1 MNQTTGQLPSQP
13 VNASQKPVLLL
24 ISLIVVIVAG
34 VGIYQFSSHEP
45 ASNPDAAP
53 GAAQQQT
60 GTEAKQSAAQQS
72 PPNVTVTLPES
83 KWKVAGLQIAPVAT
97 SQFEETVRLT
107 GKVSLNE
114 DKLAHIYPMVEG
126 SVDSVEV
133 GLGQVVK
140 ANDLL
145 VVVHSREIGQA
156 KLELY
161 QARLQHEMALVKDRI
176 QQEIATNTR
185 RLLAALRKREPITDI
200 EERFRSRSMGNYRE
214 RLLMAYAS
222 YLKSKADVDRL
233 EEPTKAGAVAFKQ
246 LHAAKAS
253 RNADLAAFQARIEQ
267 IEYELKTSLLL
278 SSQSVKEAATRV
290 AVAATSLR
298 ILGCDEK
305 EIETINPEKQG
316 ARISHYFIR
325 APIDGT
331 IISKDVT
338 LKEQIRPQTQIF
350 SIADLSTVWITA
362 DIYEKNIPLLNSLA
376 DRPVRVFNEAW
387 PDRSFEAKIFYTGE
401 IMDEKTR
408 TVSMRAI
415 ADNPDHLLKPG
426 MFVNIEFESGTD
438 QELVTIPLSALQEH
452 AGKDFVFVHK
462 GGAEFEKRVVKPGKQ
477 NETSVVILEG
487 LQPGERVVLQGGFI
501 LKSKMLEDLMGEE

>member
-1 MNQTTGQLPSQP
+1 MNQTTGQLPSKP
-13 VNASQKPVLLL
+13 VNASNKPVLFLMFT
-24 ISLIVVIVAG
+24 IIAIVAG
-34 VGIYQFSSHEP
+34 VGIYQFSLHKP
-45 ASNPDAAP
+45 ASHADSAP
-53 GAAQQQT
+53 ETAEQKTDTAT
-60 GTEAKQSAAQQS
+60 KQNQPSET
-72 PPNVTVTLPES
+72 VTVTLPES
-83 KWKVAGLQIAPVAT
+83 KWKVAGLQIEPVVT
-97 SQFEETVRLT
+97 SRFEETVRLT

-114 DKLAHIYPMVEG
+114 DKIAHIYPMVEG
-126 SVDSVEV
+126 SVDSVDV
-133 GLGQVVK
+133 RLGQVVK
-140 ANDLL
+140 ANELL
-145 VVVHSREIGQA
+145 AVVHSREIGQA
-156 KLELY
+156 KLDLY
-161 QARLQHEMALVKDRI
+161 QARLHHEMAVVKDRI

-185 RLLAALRKREPITDI
+185 QLLAALRTRQPINEI
-200 EERFRSRSMGNYRE
+200 EEHFRSSSMGNYRE

-222 YLKSKADVDRL
+222 YLKSNADVDRL
-233 EEPTKAGAVAFKQ
+233 EEPTKSGAVAFKQ
-246 LHAAKAS
+246 LHAAKSS

-298 ILGCDEK
+298 ILGCDEA
-305 EIETINPEKQG
+305 EIKSINPEQQG
-316 ARISHYFIR
+316 AKISHYFIR
-325 APIDGT
+325 APINGT

-338 LKEQIRPQTQIF
+338 LKEHIRPQTQIF

-376 DRPVRVFNEAW
+376 GKPVRVFNEAW

-452 AGKDFVFVHK
+452 EGKSFVFVHT
-462 GGAEFEKRVVKPGKQ
+462 GDAEFEKRLVKPGKQ
-477 NETSVVILEG
+477 NETSVVIMEG
-487 LQPGERVVLQGGFI
+487 LQPGERVVLKGGFI

>member
-1 MNQTTGQLPSQP
+1 MNQTTGQIPPKP
-13 VNASQKPVLLL
+13 VKASHKPVLFL
-24 ISLIVVIVAG
+24 ILTIIVVVAG
-34 VGIYQFSSHEP
+34 VGIYQFRLHKSNSDSAHVPESTKP
-45 ASNPDAAP
+45 KTASAEKPTTQNRSL
-53 GAAQQQT
+53 
-60 GTEAKQSAAQQS
+60 EK
-72 PPNVTVTLPES
+72 VTVTLPES
-83 KWKVAGLQIAPVAT
+83 KWKVSGLKIEPVAT
-97 SQFEETVRLT
+97 NRFEETVRLT

-114 DKLAHIYPMVEG
+114 DKIAHIYPMVEG
-126 SVDSVEV
+126 SVDSVAV

-140 ANDLL
+140 ANDVL

-161 QARLQHEMALVKDRI
+161 QSRLQHEMAVVKDKI

-185 RLLAALRKREPITDI
+185 PLLVALRKREPITEI

-222 YLKSKADVDRL
+222 YLKSDADVERL
-233 EEPTKAGAVAFKQ
+233 EEPTKSGAVAFKQ
-246 LHAAKAS
+246 LHAAKSS

-298 ILGCDEK
+298 ILGCDEA
-305 EIETINPEKQG
+305 EIQSINPEQQG
-316 ARISHYFIR
+316 AKISHYFIR
-325 APIDGT
+325 SPINGT

-338 LKEQIRPQTQIF
+338 LKEQIRPQSQIF

-362 DIYEKNIPLLNSLA
+362 DIYEKNIPLLSSLA
-376 DRPVRVFNEAW
+376 GKPVRVFNEAW
-387 PDRSFEAKIFYTGE
+387 PDRSFQARIFYTGE

-426 MFVNIEFESGTD
+426 MFVNIEFESGSD

-452 AGKDFVFVHK
+452 EGKSFVFVYT
-462 GGAEFEKRVVKPGKQ
+462 GGDQFEKRLVKPGKQ
-477 NETSVVILEG
+477 NETSSVILEG
-487 LQPGERVVLQGGFI
+487 LNPGERVVLNGGFI

>member
-1 MNQTTGQLPSQP
+1 MNQTTGQLPSKP
-13 VNASQKPVLLL
+13 VNASNKPVLFL
-24 ISLIVVIVAG
+24 IFAIIAVVAG
-34 VGIYQFSSHEP
+34 VGIYQFSS
-45 ASNPDAAP
+45 
-53 GAAQQQT
+53 
-60 GTEAKQSAAQQS
+60 QQS
-72 PPNVTVTLPES
+72 KSDAVPDVESAKRETAPSANQGSQNQSSETVMVTLPES
-83 KWKVAGLQIAPVAT
+83 KWKVAGLQIAPVAI
-97 SQFEETVRLT
+97 SKFEETIRLT

-114 DKLAHIYPMVEG
+114 DKIAHIYPMVEG

-140 ANDLL
+140 ANDLM

-156 KLELY
+156 KLDLY
-161 QARLQHEMALVKDRI
+161 QARLQHEMAVVKDRI

-185 RLLAALRKREPITDI
+185 QLLAALRKREPINQI
-200 EERFRSRSMGNYRE
+200 EAQFRSSSMGNYRE

-222 YLKSKADVDRL
+222 YLKSDADVERL
-233 EEPTKAGAVAFKQ
+233 EEPTKSGAVAFKQ
-246 LHAAKAS
+246 LHAAKSS

-298 ILGCDEK
+298 ILGCDEA
-305 EIETINPEKQG
+305 EIKSINPEQQG
-316 ARISHYFIR
+316 AKISHYFIR
-325 APIDGT
+325 APISGT
-331 IISKDVT
+331 VISKDVT

-376 DRPVRVFNEAW
+376 DKPVRVFNEAW
-387 PDRSFEAKIFYTGE
+387 PDRSFEAQIFYTGE

-408 TVSMRAI
+408 TIAMRAV
-415 ADNPDHLLKPG
+415 AKNPDHLLKPG
-426 MFVNIEFESGTD
+426 MFVNIEFESGSD
-438 QELVTIPLSALQEH
+438 QAQVTVPLTALQEH
-452 AGKDFVFVHK
+452 EGKTFVFLHT
-462 GGAEFEKRVVKPGKQ
+462 GEDQFEKRLVKPGQQ

-487 LQPGERVVLQGGFI
+487 LKPGERVVLDGGFI